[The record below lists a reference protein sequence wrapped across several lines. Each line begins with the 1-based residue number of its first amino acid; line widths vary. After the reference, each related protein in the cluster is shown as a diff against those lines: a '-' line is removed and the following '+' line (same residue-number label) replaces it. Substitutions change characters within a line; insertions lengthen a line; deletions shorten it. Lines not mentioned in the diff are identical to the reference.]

1 MRSGTKTEEQ
11 ELTEHE
17 IMDRFAA
24 RVVEWRMT
32 APAIFFLEA
41 AKPLSFLGN
50 QALVFFEPIVQSLFN
65 FKSYDDIA
73 AILEDRKNLEYLLT
87 KLEELEAERHRTA
100 REEKRRRR
108 EAKRAARENARRAA
122 AENAEEGADE

>member
-1 MRSGTKTEEQ
+1 VWKMRTRTKTKEQ
-11 ELTEHE
+11 ELTERE
-17 IMDRFAA
+17 IMDRFAT
-24 RVVEWRMT
+24 RIVEWRMT

-65 FKSYDDIA
+65 FKSYDDVA
-73 AILEDRKNLEYLLT
+73 KILEDRENLEYVLT
-87 KLEELEAERHRTA
+87 KLEELEAERLRKA

-108 EAKRAARENARRAA
+108 EAKRAAKQ
-122 AENAEEGADE
+122 NAEEGADE

>member
-1 MRSGTKTEEQ
+1 MRGETKTEEQ
-11 ELTEHE
+11 ERTERE

-24 RVVEWRMT
+24 RIVEWRMT

-65 FKSYDDIA
+65 FKSYEDVA
-73 AILEDRKNLEYLLT
+73 AILEDRRNLEYLLR
-87 KLEELEAERHRTA
+87 KLEELEAERLREA
-100 REEKRRRR
+100 REERRSRR
-108 EAKRAARENARRAA
+108 DAKRAAKQ
-122 AENAEEGADE
+122 NAEEGADE

>member
-1 MRSGTKTEEQ
+1 MQSETKTAEQ
-11 ELTEHE
+11 DLSERE

-65 FKSYDDIA
+65 FKSYDDVA

-87 KLEELEAERHRTA
+87 KLEELEAERLRA
-100 REEKRRRR
+100 ARDERKRRREEKR
-108 EAKRAARENARRAA
+108 ARKK
-122 AENAEEGADE
+122 NAEEGADE

>member
-1 MRSGTKTEEQ
+1 MWKMRTRTKTEEQ
-11 ELTEHE
+11 ELTERE
-17 IMDRFAA
+17 IMDRFAT
-24 RVVEWRMT
+24 RIVEWRMT

-65 FKSYDDIA
+65 FKSYDDVA
-73 AILEDRKNLEYLLT
+73 KILEDRENLEYVLT
-87 KLEELEAERHRTA
+87 KLEELEAERLRKA

-108 EAKRAARENARRAA
+108 EAKRAAKQ
-122 AENAEEGADE
+122 NAEEGADE

>member
-1 MRSGTKTEEQ
+1 MRTRTKTEEQ
-11 ELTEHE
+11 ELTERE
-17 IMDRFAA
+17 IMDRFAT
-24 RVVEWRMT
+24 RIVEWRMT

-65 FKSYDDIA
+65 FKSYDDVA
-73 AILEDRKNLEYLLT
+73 KILEDRENLEYVLT
-87 KLEELEAERHRTA
+87 KLEELEAERLRKA

-108 EAKRAARENARRAA
+108 EAKRAAKQ
-122 AENAEEGADE
+122 NAEEGADE

>member
-1 MRSGTKTEEQ
+1 VWKMQSETKTAEQ
-11 ELTEHE
+11 DLSERE

-65 FKSYDDIA
+65 FKSYDDVA

-87 KLEELEAERHRTA
+87 KLEELEAERLRA
-100 REEKRRRR
+100 ARDERKRRREEKR
-108 EAKRAARENARRAA
+108 ARKK
-122 AENAEEGADE
+122 NAEEGADE

>member
-1 MRSGTKTEEQ
+1 MWKMQSETKTAEQ
-11 ELTEHE
+11 DLSERE

-65 FKSYDDIA
+65 FKSYDDVA

-87 KLEELEAERHRTA
+87 KLEELEAERLRA
-100 REEKRRRR
+100 ARDERKRRREEKR
-108 EAKRAARENARRAA
+108 ARKK
-122 AENAEEGADE
+122 NAEEGADE